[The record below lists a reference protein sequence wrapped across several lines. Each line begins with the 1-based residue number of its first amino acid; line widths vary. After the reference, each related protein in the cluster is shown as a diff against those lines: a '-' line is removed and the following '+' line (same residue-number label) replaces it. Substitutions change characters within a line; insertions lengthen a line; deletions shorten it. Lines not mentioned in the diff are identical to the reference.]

1 MRIKTHHMIRLEGSC
16 ELITTEKILKVLQS
30 VKKGK
35 AAGLTRVVSDM
46 MMIDENL
53 CMELL
58 TDLCSV
64 CDSA

>member
-35 AAGLTRVVSDM
+35 AAGVSRNYTSCVRHDDDRRKSLYG
-46 MMIDENL
+46 IVN
-53 CMELL
+53 
-58 TDLCSV
+58 
-64 CDSA
+64 